1 MAAELGE
8 IEELVEEILIRL
20 PKDEPG
26 NLLRSSLACK
36 PWRDLLASHAF
47 RRHHG
52 DFHQTPPML
61 GFLRDC
67 PELSIEF
74 FPTTDFLARGPDPQH
89 QYAVEDCRHGR
100 VLLRYFDEDE
110 DMPLLVVWDPMTGSE
125 TVLGSLEMSEKA
137 RSFASVICAAD
148 SCRHGDCH
156 SGPFRV
162 VFVTLHQEEE
172 IATASVYSSETA
184 SWSSSAVTDVGTF
197 EDEVY
202 FSMPSVLAG
211 DALYFLLFRG
221 QDVEGCSLLKY
232 DLGTSCLS
240 EEMQDA
246 SDNPILMV
254 GEDGRLGIAHLFF
267 FCLSVWWR
275 EVDPDG
281 VVSWTQR
288 REIDLETLLPTSDFT
303 ESPELVGSIEGTDII
318 FATTNLGTYEIDLKS
333 LKSPF
338 KMLSSKLCLHPN
350 IKWTLFPYVSFYYP
364 PAAAGVV
371 AEASSDDDGHGN
383 EEAEVSSIEEV

>member
-36 PWRDLLASHAF
+36 PWHDLASHAF
-47 RRHHG
+47 CRHHG
-52 DFHQTPPML
+52 DFHRTPPML
-61 GFLRDC
+61 GFLRDW

-100 VLLRYFDEDE
+100 ILLRYFDED
-110 DMPLLVVWDPMTGSE
+110 MPLLVIRDPMTGSE
-125 TVLGSLEMSEKA
+125 IVLGTLKMSEKQA
-137 RSFASVICAAD
+137 
-148 SCRHGDCH
+148 
-156 SGPFRV
+156 
-162 VFVTLHQEEE
+162 
-172 IATASVYSSETA
+172 
-184 SWSSSAVTDVGTF
+184 
-197 EDEVY
+197 
-202 FSMPSVLAG
+202 
-211 DALYFLLFRG
+211 
-221 QDVEGCSLLKY
+221 DVEGYSILKY

-240 EEMQDA
+240 EIHLSEEMQDA
-246 SDNPILMV
+246 SNNPILMV

-288 REIDLETLLPTSDFT
+288 RDIDLETLLPTSDFT
-303 ESPELVGSIEGTDII
+303 ESPELVGSIE
-318 FATTNLGTYEIDLKS
+318 
-333 LKSPF
+333 
-338 KMLSSKLCLHPN
+338 
-350 IKWTLFPYVSFYYP
+350 
-364 PAAAGVV
+364 AAAGVV

>member
-36 PWRDLLASHAF
+36 PWHDLASHAF
-47 RRHHG
+47 CRHHG
-52 DFHQTPPML
+52 DFHRTPPML
-61 GFLRDC
+61 GFLRDW

-100 VLLRYFDEDE
+100 ILLRYFDED
-110 DMPLLVVWDPMTGSE
+110 MPLLVIRDPMTGSE
-125 TVLGSLEMSEKA
+125 
-137 RSFASVICAAD
+137 I
-148 SCRHGDCH
+148 
-156 SGPFRV
+156 
-162 VFVTLHQEEE
+162 EEE
-172 IATASVYSSETA
+172 VATASVYSSEMG
-184 SWSSSAVTDVGTF
+184 SWSSSAVTDV
-197 EDEVY
+197 
-202 FSMPSVLAG
+202 
-211 DALYFLLFRG
+211 
-221 QDVEGCSLLKY
+221 DVEGYSILKY

-240 EEMQDA
+240 EIHLSEEMQDA
-246 SDNPILMV
+246 SNNPILMV

-288 REIDLETLLPTSDFT
+288 RDIDLETLLPTSDFT

-333 LKSPF
+333 LKSPL
-338 KMLSSKLCLHPN
+338 KMLLSKLCLHPN

>member
-36 PWRDLLASHAF
+36 PWHDLASHAF
-47 RRHHG
+47 CRHHG
-52 DFHQTPPML
+52 DFHRTPPML
-61 GFLRDC
+61 GFLRDW

-100 VLLRYFDEDE
+100 ILLRYFDE
-110 DMPLLVVWDPMTGSE
+110 DMPLLVVRDPMTGSE
-125 TVLGSLEMSEKA
+125 IVLGTLK
-137 RSFASVICAAD
+137 IW
-148 SCRHGDCH
+148 RHGDCH

-162 VFVTLHQEEE
+162 VFVILHQEEE
-172 IATASVYSSETA
+172 VATASVYSSEMG

-197 EDEVY
+197 EDEIH
-202 FSMPSVLAG
+202 FSMPNVLTG

-221 QDVEGCSLLKY
+221 QDVFLRITGGSYSILKY

-240 EEMQDA
+240 EIHLSEEM
-246 SDNPILMV
+246 
-254 GEDGRLGIAHLFF
+254 LGIAHLFF

-288 REIDLETLLPTSDFT
+288 RDIDLETLLPTSDFT

-333 LKSPF
+333 LKSPL
-338 KMLSSKLCLHPN
+338 KMLLSKLCLHPN